1 MDQVTFQIIEL
12 LVCFAAA
19 VTVTLIAKG
28 LIPAVKNT
36 MSEDQL
42 DTIKD
47 WIQTFVYMAEQV
59 FQNTSGVEKK
69 RIVTNRTKQ
78 ILETL
83 NVHLTEQQ
91 ISDLIEAAVKGM
103 RIAEGKIPKKAA
115 EKQKA
120 AADEGVKDIDKDQ

>member
-36 MSEDQL
+36 MSGDQL